1 MLLPSLETIRQKREQ
16 LHVSQKKLAA
26 MTGVSTSM
34 INQIESGASK
44 PSYPTAKKI
53 FEILAKLEGQSSSHI
68 AGEICKSPI
77 IKMKITQTVNE
88 AIKKM
93 NGLAISQI
101 PIFDGDEPVGIV
113 SEEGLARL
121 QLAVP
126 NIPQWKKTQLKDV
139 MTSVPPIVN
148 YDTPANT
155 LGPILG
161 FAKCILVS
169 KNSKMIGIIT
179 ATDTLKM
186 I

>member
-1 MLLPSLETIRQKREQ
+1 MLLPSLETIKQKREQ
-16 LHVSQKKLAA
+16 LHISQKKLAA

-34 INQIESGASK
+34 INQIESGTSK
-44 PSYPTAKKI
+44 PSYQTAKKI
-53 FEILAKLEGQSSSHI
+53 FENLAKLEGQSSSHI

-101 PIFDGDEPVGIV
+101 PIFDGAEPVGIV
-113 SEEGLARL
+113 SEEGLARQ
-121 QLAVP
+121 QLAVS
-126 NIPQWKKTQLKDV
+126 NISQWKKTPLKDV
-139 MTSVPPIVN
+139 MTSVPPIIN

-155 LGPILG
+155 LGPLLE
-161 FAKCILVS
+161 FTKCILVS
-169 KNSKMIGIIT
+169 KNSKTIGIIT

>member
-1 MLLPSLETIRQKREQ
+1 
-16 LHVSQKKLAA
+16 
-26 MTGVSTSM
+26 
-34 INQIESGASK
+34 
-44 PSYPTAKKI
+44 
-53 FEILAKLEGQSSSHI
+53 
-68 AGEICKSPI
+68 
-77 IKMKITQTVNE
+77 
-88 AIKKM
+88 
-93 NGLAISQI
+93 
-101 PIFDGDEPVGIV
+101 
-113 SEEGLARL
+113 
-121 QLAVP
+121 
-126 NIPQWKKTQLKDV
+126 